1 MGRSELSDGNY
12 LYRHPEFY
20 ELIYP
25 DPDEENP
32 RMCQMMFSRYL
43 PKLPGSILDMG
54 CGTGRDIDALSRTC
68 SKCWGIDI
76 VRQNIQY
83 ASKIRPH
90 LHLKIGDMRTVRLGR
105 TFDVVTCMG
114 STLMYALTDR
124 DVEQVLETFRAH
136 SHPGTL
142 LILDLLN
149 ASSIVDG
156 DKFIERS
163 EKNVDLPGLSGRVIT
178 FHSLD
183 HDRQIL
189 SRRRTWNC
197 VGGDPIE
204 DFCEYRLFFPAEL
217 EELLSRS
224 GFNVEGMFDNVELE
238 KSSLSGTRLY
248 VGATRE

>member
-1 MGRSELSDGNY
+1 MGRSELSDGNF
-12 LYRHPEFY
+12 LYRNPEFY

-32 RMCQMMFSRYL
+32 RMCQMMFLRYL
-43 PKLPGSILDMG
+43 PELPGSILDMG
-54 CGTGRDIDALSRTC
+54 CGTGRDLNVLSQIC
-68 SKCWGIDI
+68 PECWGIDI
-76 VRQNIQY
+76 VRKNIKY
-83 ASKIRPH
+83 ARKMRPH
-90 LHLKIGDMRTVRLGR
+90 LHLEVRDMRTVRLGR
-105 TFDVVTCMG
+105 TFDAVTCMG

-142 LILDLLN
+142 FILDLLN

-156 DKFIERS
+156 DKLTERS

-183 HDRQIL
+183 HDGQTL
-189 SRRRTWNC
+189 SRRRTWSL
-197 VGGDPIE
+197 VGGDLIE

-224 GFNVEGMFDNVELE
+224 GFNVEGMFDNVELD

-248 VGATRE
+248 VGATRD